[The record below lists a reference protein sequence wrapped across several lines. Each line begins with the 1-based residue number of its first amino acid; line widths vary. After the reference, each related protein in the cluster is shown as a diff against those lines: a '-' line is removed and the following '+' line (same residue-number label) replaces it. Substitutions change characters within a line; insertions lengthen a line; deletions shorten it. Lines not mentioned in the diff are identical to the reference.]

1 MSKSVPFVTRARTLD
16 HLGREQIADC
26 PTAISELWKNAFD
39 AYARNVSLH
48 VISGDSTVAA
58 IVDDG
63 HGMNQ
68 DEFINKWLVVGTESK
83 KINVVTDLEDRNGL
97 AERPKQGQKGI
108 GRLSCAIMG
117 SLLLIVSKRRKNKF
131 VASLVDWRLFENPY
145 LYLHDIQI
153 PIEEFE
159 SPDELSTLLPS
170 MYSMLRSNL
179 YGDDTDDSR
188 RERIIEA
195 WILYSSLEKE
205 NTPLQLDLTLD
216 NQTIETMTTAE
227 RIELS
232 LEKVSFDSSHFS
244 KWDVWSGLSNHGTA
258 LFVAEVNDDIEA
270 QLIDR
275 TVDSTVAQAKAKFS
289 DTLSNFSELLV
300 AQDNNIFTTY
310 QKLEEDELLEFDD
323 KEEELK
329 YEFNHKVT
337 LWKTDNKE
345 DLISSFNEF
354 SSKEFELCEHL
365 LSGYVDDNGVFNGKI
380 KSFGELRGDIEVL
393 PNVAIPK
400 HSRSRVGGF
409 YITVASYENLERN
422 TAMDGETWTYI
433 NEISE
438 QFSGLLVYRDSLRV
452 MPYGREDNDFFE
464 IEARRSKNAG
474 QYHYSNRNTFGRI
487 MLAGVSNNNLRDKAG
502 REGFIDNKASKI
514 FKSLVQN
521 ILVSVASRYIGR
533 TSDVRKYI
541 QPILNDEY
549 NAKKAKQ
556 EREKKKKQ
564 DQKRFIT
571 NLLSNRPKMININD
585 EVNDFYQ
592 RYNESKELYDE
603 NDLSVSLEEV
613 TKYKKSLNKLKFSGL
628 PNNLGKHEEVY
639 RGFRD
644 QFTNTSELL
653 NKIQDNIGYLQE
665 GLSPKMPQE
674 LVKERIDSSIK
685 HYKKDISSHITSLK
699 SELSSEIKRLEQL
712 TDGSLR
718 KISSDLEK
726 IQYEVTNNL
735 ITLQQGFSEVDSK
748 VGEGKL
754 ETDTLFNAY
763 SLAIDNLKNDI
774 DLNAIA
780 SYDAAEFEQLQNEVI
795 RLNSLAQLGI
805 TVEIIGHELAHLD
818 GVMFYRL
825 NRLVNSA
832 ENSNEV
838 SVLKQT
844 YEGISGKFKFLS
856 PLRLSGARVKE
867 RISGAEIE
875 LYIIEFF
882 KDLLSEHSVS
892 IEFTEMFK
900 NIEIREEKSRVFPVF
915 VNLIN
920 NSRYWVCQKQG
931 NERRIKLDVMDG
943 NVMVSDD
950 GPGVDRDDIKSL
962 FTIFF
967 TKKASG
973 GRGIGLYLCRAN
985 LAVGGHKINYVTDE
999 KLKLLPGANFSISF
1013 KGLING

>member
-48 VISGDSTVAA
+48 VISGDATVAA

-68 DEFINKWLVVGTESK
+68 DEFINKWLVIGTESK
-83 KINVVTDLEDRNGL
+83 KVNVVTDIDDRNGL
-97 AERPKQGQKGI
+97 EERPKQGQKGI

-117 SLLLIVSKRRKNKF
+117 SLLLIISKRRKNKF

-145 LYLHDIQI
+145 LFLHDIQI
-153 PIEEFE
+153 PVEEFDTT
-159 SPDELSTLLPS
+159 DELASLLPS

-179 YGDDTDDSR
+179 YGDERDENR
-188 RERIIEA
+188 RERIIQA
-195 WILYSSLEKE
+195 WISYSSLEQE
-205 NTPLQLDLTLD
+205 GEPYQLDLTLD
-216 NQTIETMTTAE
+216 NQSIENMTTVE

-232 LEKVSFDSSHFS
+232 LEKVSFNSSHFS
-244 KWDVWSGLSNHGTA
+244 KWDVWNGLSNHGTA

-275 TVDSTVAQAKAKFS
+275 TVDSTVAQAKAKFI

-300 AQDNNIFTTY
+300 SRDEDIFKTY
-310 QKLEEDELLEFDD
+310 KHLEDDELLELD
-323 KEEELK
+323 EEEESEH
-329 YEFNHKVT
+329 EFNHKVI
-337 LWKTDNKE
+337 LWREGNKD
-345 DLISSFNEF
+345 DLISSANEF
-354 SSKEFELCEHL
+354 SSKEFDLCEHL
-365 LSGYVDDNGVFNGKI
+365 LSGYVDSNGVFNGKI
-380 KSFGELRGDIEVL
+380 KSFGELRGDVEVL
-393 PNVAIPK
+393 PNIAIPS
-400 HSRSRVGGF
+400 HARSRVGGF
-409 YITVASYENLERN
+409 YITVASYENLEKN
-422 TAMDGETWTYI
+422 TTLDGETWSYL

-438 QFSGLLVYRDSLRV
+438 QYSGFLVYRDSLRV
-452 MPYGREDNDFFE
+452 MPYGRDDNDFFE

-474 QYHYSNRNTFGRI
+474 QFHYSNRNIFGRVMI
-487 MLAGVSNNNLRDKAG
+487 AGEDNKNLRDKAG
-502 REGFIDNKASKI
+502 REGFIDNKSAKI

-521 ILVSVASRYIGR
+521 ILISVANRYIGR
-533 TSDVRKYI
+533 NSEVRKYL
-541 QPILNDEY
+541 QPILNTEY
-549 NAKKAKQ
+549 NAKKAKY
-556 EREKKKKQ
+556 ERQKKKKQ
-564 DQKRFIT
+564 DQKRFIK
-571 NLLSNRPKMININD
+571 NLIANRPKMIDLNS
-585 EVNDFYQ
+585 EVDDFYKK
-592 RYNESKELYDE
+592 YNDSKELYDE
-603 NDLSVSLEEV
+603 GNLSDSLEDV
-613 TKYKKSLNKLKFSGL
+613 VKYKKQLSKLKFSGL
-628 PNNLGKHEEVY
+628 PNNLGKHEEIY
-639 RGFRD
+639 RSFRD

-653 NKIQDNIGYLQE
+653 SKIQENIGYLQE
-665 GLSPKMPQE
+665 ALSPKSPQE
-674 LVKERIDSSIK
+674 LIRERIESSIK
-685 HYKKDISSHITSLK
+685 HYKKDIGGHISSLK
-699 SELSSEIKRLEQL
+699 SELSSEISRLEQL
-712 TDGSLR
+712 TEGSLS
-718 KISSDLEK
+718 KITLDLEK
-726 IQYEVTNNL
+726 TQYEVTNNL
-735 ITLQQGFSEVDSK
+735 ITLQQGFTEVDSK
-748 VGEGKL
+748 VGEGKI

-780 SYDAAEFEQLQNEVI
+780 SYDVEEFEQLQNEVI

-818 GVMFYRL
+818 GVMFDRL
-825 NRLVNSA
+825 HRLVNST
-832 ENSNEV
+832 ENSNEI

-856 PLRLSGARVKE
+856 PLRLSGSRIKE
-867 RISGAEIE
+867 RISGAEIGA
-875 LYIIEFF
+875 YISEFF
-882 KDLLSEHSVS
+882 KDLLAEHSVS
-892 IEFTEMFK
+892 IEFSERFK
-900 NIEIREEKSRVFPVF
+900 SIEIREEKSRVFPVF

-920 NSRYWVCQKQG
+920 NSRYWVCQKPG
-931 NERRIKLDVMDG
+931 NDRKIKLDVVDG

-985 LAVGGHKINYVTDE
+985 LAVGGHKIDYVTDD
-999 KLKLLPGANFSISF
+999 KIKLLPGANFSISF